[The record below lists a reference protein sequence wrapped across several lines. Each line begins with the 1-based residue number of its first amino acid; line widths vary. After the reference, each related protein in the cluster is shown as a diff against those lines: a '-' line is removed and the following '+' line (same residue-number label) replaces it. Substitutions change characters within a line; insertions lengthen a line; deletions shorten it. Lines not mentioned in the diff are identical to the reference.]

1 MARGQ
6 AEKSEVLKKILEIF
20 PNSFEYEKSI
30 RIPINDVQ
38 IKVQLTCAKD
48 NVESGSDHAIPTDN
62 NVNVDINKN
71 SIFQTKEL
79 VQPTE
84 EELATVKNLM
94 EKLNL

>member
-62 NVNVDINKN
+62 NVDVNKN

-79 VQPTE
+79 AKPTE